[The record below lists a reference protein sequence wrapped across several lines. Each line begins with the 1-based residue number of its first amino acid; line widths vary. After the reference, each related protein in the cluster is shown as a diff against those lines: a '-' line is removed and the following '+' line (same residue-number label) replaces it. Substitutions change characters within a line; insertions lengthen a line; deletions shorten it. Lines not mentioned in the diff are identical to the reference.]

1 MSITNAITAASLI
14 NSRNNMA
21 DAARSRAAA
30 NQDWEYVRLHEQYS
44 ALVHK
49 WNDLI
54 DRHNQRYETTQAS
67 FQQTEMLMAFINAGR
82 LALGQPSLTISDIFS
97 AVELDPVVNKLREQI
112 DKVGTASK
120 IGFISRSQDYWENI
134 KENVFSQFEAIF
146 KNGYD
151 ETGLY
156 GKIDRGAFLNGTYGQ
171 ISGYQIFYNNKQ
183 SIRILADEKIQLKNK
198 VYDLTDEVERLNEE
212 IAQLR
217 AQLAALQNT

>member
-1 MSITNAITAASLI
+1 MSIEAGITAALLKNAYDNVSSRTSHHSNQTTYNYEADYYRLK
-14 NSRNNMA
+14 NSYTELQ
-21 DAARSRAAA
+21 
-30 NQDWEYVRLHEQYS
+30 NQFD
-44 ALVHK
+44 
-49 WNDLI
+49 N
-54 DRHNQRYETTQAS
+54 
-67 FQQTEMLMAFINAGR
+67 FQQIVYKSFNQTEALMAFINAGR
-82 LALGQPSLTISDIFS
+82 MALSLPILTLDDIQS
-97 AVELDPVVNKLREQI
+97 AIQLDPTVNQLRNLI
-112 DKVGTASK
+112 DTTGRDSK
-120 IGFISRSQDYWENI
+120 IGFMTRSRDYWENI
-134 KENVFSQFEAIF
+134 KEKVFKPFEAIF

-212 IAQLR
+212 NAKLR